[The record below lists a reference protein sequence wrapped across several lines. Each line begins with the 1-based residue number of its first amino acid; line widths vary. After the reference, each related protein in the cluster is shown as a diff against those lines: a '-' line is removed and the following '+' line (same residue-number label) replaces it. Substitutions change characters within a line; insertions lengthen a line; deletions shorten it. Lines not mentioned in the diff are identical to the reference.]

1 MDRLHNRPMAAKT
14 VLVTGGSGGIGKAT
28 ARGLAK
34 MGAHLAICGQD
45 RVSTEGAAREIDAAA
60 GGQTEVFVADLSSQA
75 EVRRLADQ
83 VLQRCARIDVLV
95 NNVGGYWDSRHL
107 TTDGLERTAAHAM
120 TAPRGRRPGGCHGRR
135 PGALDRAG
143 PAAVLGYG
151 AGGRPTGAG
160 RGGRPGR

>member
-60 GGQTEVFVADLSSQA
+60 GGQTEVFVADLSS
-75 EVRRLADQ
+75 
-83 VLQRCARIDVLV
+83 
-95 NNVGGYWDSRHL
+95 
-107 TTDGLERTAAHAM
+107 
-120 TAPRGRRPGGCHGRR
+120 
-135 PGALDRAG
+135 
-143 PAAVLGYG
+143 
-151 AGGRPTGAG
+151 
-160 RGGRPGR
+160 